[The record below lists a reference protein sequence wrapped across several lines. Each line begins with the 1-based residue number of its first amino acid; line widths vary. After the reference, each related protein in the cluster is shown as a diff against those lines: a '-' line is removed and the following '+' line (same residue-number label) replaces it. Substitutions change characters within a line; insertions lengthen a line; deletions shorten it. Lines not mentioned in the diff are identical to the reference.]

1 MEIGFAADL
10 NHRLRIPRCLW
21 ETPPFQSQSE
31 AKLAS
36 RNAPRRATQV
46 AAIPWYVWCLA
57 AAVTSDAFG
66 GYWDIS
72 WHISIGRDTF
82 WTPAH
87 MMVYLAGVLAGI
99 SCGYAI
105 LTTTFGSSR
114 EMKDSSVSIWGF
126 RGPLG
131 CFIAT
136 WGAFAMLTSAPFDN
150 WWHNA
155 YGLDVKIVSLPHS
168 MLALGEAMI
177 SSRRDD
183 AGLRAASIAPRARIS
198 GNSIGCCSII
208 GGVEIFGAALFTL
221 ESTSMEFMHSARFYR
236 AVASAISDRADRAL
250 LRFEIEMAGDHDG
263 GDLHRGLPHAFLW
276 IFPLFPAE
284 PKLGPVYQHITHMVP
299 LWFPTLL
306 IVPAFALDLLRQR
319 DGRAMGQLEI
329 RRRRGK
335 RLPRG
340 VHRGAVA
347 VRGLPD
353 VAARAQSHLRNH
365 LLRILR
371 SGELLYNPY
380 HFAPMDK
387 TQAAFY
393 GGMVVALVTA
403 IIFCSIGMALGN
415 WMRKVQR

>member
-1 MEIGFAADL
+1 MGNAAFPVTL
-10 NHRLRIPRCLW
+10 GN
-21 ETPPFQSQSE
+21 E
-31 AKLAS
+31 ARVAERAS
-36 RNAPRRATQV
+36 ARARV

-87 MMVYLAGVLAGI
+87 MMVYLAGILSGV

-114 EMKDSSVSIWGF
+114 ELKDQSVSICGF

-168 MLALGEAMI
+168 ILALGEAMI
-177 SSRRDD
+177 SLG
-183 AGLRAASIAPRARIS
+183 AMLLVCAQVNRAS
-198 GNSIGCCSII
+198 GAYQQKLDRLLVYI
-208 GGVEIFGAALFTL
+208 GGVEIFGAALFAL
-221 ESTSMEFMHSARFYR
+221 ESTSVGFMHSSGFYR
-236 AVASAISDRADRAL
+236 AMGSTFPIVLMALSCVSKSKWPATTMAAIYTVGFL
-250 LRFEIEMAGDHDG
+250 
-263 GDLHRGLPHAFLW
+263 AFLW

-284 PKLGPVYQHITHMVP
+284 PKLGPVYQPITHMIP

-319 DGRAMGQLEI
+319 MGE
-329 RRRRGK
+329 RWGTWK
-335 RLPRG
+335 SA
-340 VHRGAVA
+340 AVA
-347 VRGLPD
+347 GCVYLG
-353 VAARAQSHLRNH
+353 VFIAAQWPFASFMMSPLARN
-365 LLRILR
+365 RIF
-371 SGELLYNPY
+371 GTTYFGYFDGANIFYNPY
-380 HFAPMDK
+380 HFARMDK

-393 GGMVVALVTA
+393 GGMVVAFVTA
-403 IIFCSIGMALGN
+403 MIFCSIGMALGN

>member
-1 MEIGFAADL
+1 MENAAFPITIGSETRAAE
-10 NHRLRIPRCLW
+10 R
-21 ETPPFQSQSE
+21 
-31 AKLAS
+31 AS
-36 RNAPRRATQV
+36 TRDQV

-57 AAVTSDAFG
+57 AAVTSDTFG

-114 EMKDSSVSIWGF
+114 EMKDQSVSIWGF

-155 YGLDVKIVSLPHS
+155 YGLDVKIISLPHS
-168 MLALGEAMI
+168 MLAIGEGMINLGAMLLI
-177 SSRRDD
+177 C
-183 AGLRAASIAPRARIS
+183 AQLNRAS
-198 GNSIGCCSII
+198 GAYQRKLDRLLLYV
-208 GGVEIFGAALFTL
+208 GGVEVFGAALFAL
-221 ESTSMEFMHSARFYR
+221 ESTWVGLMHSSAFYR
-236 AVASAISDRADRAL
+236 TMGSTFPLVLIALSCVSKSKWPATVMASIYTIGFL
-250 LRFEIEMAGDHDG
+250 I
-263 GDLHRGLPHAFLW
+263 FLW

-319 DGRAMGQLEI
+319 LGERWGSW
-329 RRRRGK
+329 K
-335 RLPRG
+335 S
-340 VHRGAVA
+340 AVA
-347 VRGLPD
+347 AGSVYLAVFIAVQWPFAD
-353 VAARAQSHLRNH
+353 FLMSPLARN
-365 LLRILR
+365 RIFGTTYFGY
-371 SGELLYNPY
+371 SDPANLLYNPY

>member
-1 MEIGFAADL
+1 MGNAAL
-10 NHRLRIPRCLW
+10 PVTFGNETRVAERALTRTRI
-21 ETPPFQSQSE
+21 
-31 AKLAS
+31 
-36 RNAPRRATQV
+36 

-87 MMVYLAGVLAGI
+87 MMVYLAGILAGI

-114 EMKDSSVSIWGF
+114 ELKDQSVSIWGF

-131 CFIAT
+131 CFLAT

-168 MLALGEAMI
+168 MLGLGEAMI
-177 SSRRDD
+177 ILG
-183 AGLRAASIAPRARIS
+183 AMLLVCAQLNRAS
-198 GNSIGCCSII
+198 GAYQQKLDRLLLYI
-208 GGVEIFGAALFTL
+208 GGIQIFGAAMFAL
-221 ESTSMEFMHSARFYR
+221 ESTPVGFMHSSGFYR
-236 AVASAISDRADRAL
+236 AMASTFPIVLIAISCVSKSKWPATTMAAIYTAGFL
-250 LRFEIEMAGDHDG
+250 L
-263 GDLHRGLPHAFLW
+263 FLW
-276 IFPLFPAE
+276 IFPLFPAQ
-284 PKLGPVYQHITHMVP
+284 PKLGPVYQPITHMIP

-319 DGRAMGQLEI
+319 MGERWGAWQSA
-329 RRRRGK
+329 
-335 RLPRG
+335 
-340 VHRGAVA
+340 AVA
-347 VRGLPD
+347 GCVYVTFF
-353 VAARAQSHLRNH
+353 VAAQWRFADFLMSPLARN
-365 LLRILR
+365 RIF
-371 SGELLYNPY
+371 GTIYFGYFDPANILYNPY
-380 HFAPMDK
+380 HFEQMDK
-387 TQAAFY
+387 TRAAFL
-393 GGMVVALVTA
+393 GGMAVAFVTA

>member
-1 MEIGFAADL
+1 MGNAAL
-10 NHRLRIPRCLW
+10 PVTFGNETRVAERASTRTRI
-21 ETPPFQSQSE
+21 
-31 AKLAS
+31 
-36 RNAPRRATQV
+36 

-87 MMVYLAGVLAGI
+87 MMVYLAGILAGI

-114 EMKDSSVSIWGF
+114 ELKDQSVSIWGF

-131 CFIAT
+131 CFLAT

-168 MLALGEAMI
+168 MLGLGEAMI
-177 SSRRDD
+177 ILG
-183 AGLRAASIAPRARIS
+183 AMLLVCAQLNRAS
-198 GNSIGCCSII
+198 GAYQQKLDRLLLYI
-208 GGVEIFGAALFTL
+208 GGIQIFGAAMFAL
-221 ESTSMEFMHSARFYR
+221 ESTPVGFMHSSGFYR
-236 AVASAISDRADRAL
+236 AMASTFPIVLIAISCVSKSKWPATTMAAIYTAGFL
-250 LRFEIEMAGDHDG
+250 L
-263 GDLHRGLPHAFLW
+263 FLW
-276 IFPLFPAE
+276 IFPLFPAQ
-284 PKLGPVYQHITHMVP
+284 PKLGPVYQPITHMIP

-319 DGRAMGQLEI
+319 MGERWGAWQSA
-329 RRRRGK
+329 
-335 RLPRG
+335 
-340 VHRGAVA
+340 AVA
-347 VRGLPD
+347 GCVYVTFF
-353 VAARAQSHLRNH
+353 VAAQWPFADFLMSPLARN
-365 LLRILR
+365 RIF
-371 SGELLYNPY
+371 GTIYFGYFDPANILYNPY
-380 HFAPMDK
+380 HFEQMDK
-387 TQAAFY
+387 TRAAFL
-393 GGMVVALVTA
+393 GGMAVAFVTA